1 MMSETTMNFSRT
13 IAAWVQVAIFLGGL
27 VTLMIAIGRR
37 DAMIDQHTEH
47 LTELKSITSDLVRT
61 QLISAGNYQ
70 LVTQR
75 IGELERRINLIQ

>member
-37 DAMIDQHTEH
+37 DAMIDHHTEN
-47 LTELKSITSDLVRT
+47 LSELKSITSDLVRT

-75 IGELERRINLIQ
+75 IVELERRINLIQ

>member
-1 MMSETTMNFSRT
+1 MNFSRT

-27 VTLMIAIGRR
+27 VTLLIAIGRR
-37 DAMIDQHTEH
+37 DALLDQHTEN
-47 LTELKSITSDLVRT
+47 LSELKSITSDLVRT

>member
-1 MMSETTMNFSRT
+1 MMSETTMNLSRT

-27 VTLMIAIGRR
+27 VTLLLAVGRR
-37 DAMIDQHTEH
+37 DALLDQHTEN

-61 QLISAGNYQ
+61 QLITAGNYQ

-75 IGELERRINLIQ
+75 IGELERRINLIK

>member
-1 MMSETTMNFSRT
+1 MNFSRT

-27 VTLMIAIGRR
+27 VTLLLAIGRR
-37 DAMIDQHTEH
+37 DAVIDQHTEY

-61 QLISAGNYQ
+61 QLITAGNYQ